1 MRHHVLNYSWN
12 KTVYKTVD
20 ILPPYWKCLTQVHT
34 TYKNL
39 AFAMT
44 NTKYAL
50 LNNGN
55 EDLQVPWP
63 ITTEC
68 FAFQKK
74 REEEEATPCEKLV
87 GLRPFSTVFLY
98 S

>member
-1 MRHHVLNYSWN
+1 MRHHVLNCSWY

-39 AFAMT
+39 AIAMT

-74 REEEEATPCEKLV
+74 EKKKKQPLV
-87 GLRPFSTVFLY
+87 KN
-98 S
+98 